1 MFLHGSGR
9 VNILAGSRENGT
21 ATTTTTTT
29 TLTVIV
35 DQECLAIGSGSQSVG
50 GELIVERWE

>member
-21 ATTTTTTT
+21 ATTTT